1 MIAVA
6 MAVRALPRWAR
17 RFLVSLL
24 VGWACLV
31 AALLALVL
39 WPSAGAPRQT
49 PSLPGLRLGLTTP
62 DFTLTDTQ
70 GRTVHL
76 AALRGRRV
84 LINFWSPTCPP
95 CVTEMPLLERV
106 WMQGR
111 RQAGTGSAPAVL
123 GVVGTADSRAA
134 IAAFGRRVGA
144 EYPLLVDPVLQVSLL
159 DYHVGVLPT
168 SVVLDPR
175 GRLVSV
181 HFGPM
186 TQAAMRL
193 ALGIGQ

>member
-1 MIAVA
+1 MIALA
-6 MAVRALPRWAR
+6 SVRALPRWAR

-24 VGWACLV
+24 IGWMCLM
-31 AALLALVL
+31 AALAALVL
-39 WPSAGAPRQT
+39 WPSAGAPHQT
-49 PSLPGLRLGLTTP
+49 PSLPGLRLGATTP
-62 DFTLTDTQ
+62 DFTLTDT
-70 GRTVHL
+70 GGTSVHL

-95 CVTEMPLLERV
+95 CVTEMPLLERA
-106 WMQGR
+106 WSEGR
-111 RQAGTGSAPAVL
+111 QVGLGAAPAVL
-123 GVVGTADSRAA
+123 GVVGTADSRAT

-144 EYPLLVDPVLQVSLL
+144 RYPLLVDPVLQVSLL

-181 HFGPM
+181 YFGPL
-186 TQAAMRL
+186 TLPEMRR
-193 ALGIGQ
+193 ALGISR